1 MLQRSTIRAL
11 SEAKMHDADERVTGE
26 TIKLPRYRRPDFDNR
41 TASTQEM
48 SMKTRTPPRNV
59 SVDMLRTV
67 SILLVLV
74 LHTMQYVYIP
84 GLMRPNAGYYG
95 VTLFF
100 VISGYLIT
108 SGAIRRY
115 GAALAIPPLGF
126 YRFRAARIV
135 PGLLLFT
142 LLNVVFYFD
151 AVPGFE
157 LVKTGPTALPEL
169 LFYVFTFQSNV
180 YAIQGGLPHA
190 WFVLW
195 SLAIEEMFYLLFPVV
210 CFVITSRRWLI
221 AFLCLIVVLGPI
233 SRLWVYPSG
242 IYSYFGCF
250 DQLALGCLTAL
261 AVSTFKP
268 SRILARVLQ
277 FAGVIG
283 CTAAY
288 FLIEPTD
295 VMGPSA
301 MALGGALFL
310 AGSRGDVSSS
320 PIARVLTLPGQW
332 SYEIYLFHMPILKL
346 LYANGIYAFFV
357 VRCGI
362 GATFILTF
370 ITIFAISGAIAVWL
384 LAPFSS
390 RIRGRSM
397 PSPGVRPVS
406 TARDDGPDL
415 LVVGG
420 RNSRSASV

>member
-1 MLQRSTIRAL
+1 MNN
-11 SEAKMHDADERVTGE
+11 K
-26 TIKLPRYRRPDFDNR
+26 
-41 TASTQEM
+41 TAA
-48 SMKTRTPPRNV
+48 RNV
-59 SVDMLRTV
+59 SVDALRTI

-74 LHTMQYVYIP
+74 LHTLSYLPMP
-84 GLMRPNAGYYG
+84 RLMRPNAGYYG

-100 VISGYLIT
+100 VISGFLIT

-115 GAALAIPPLGF
+115 GAALTIPPLGF

-142 LLNVVFYFD
+142 FLNAVFYLQ

-157 LVKTGPTALPEL
+157 LIKTGPAALPEL
-169 LFYVFTFQSNV
+169 LFYVFTFQANV
-180 YAIQGGLPHA
+180 YAFLGGLPHA

-210 CFVITSRRWLI
+210 CFVIPSRRGLI
-221 AFLCLIVVLGPI
+221 AFLCSIILFGPI
-233 SRLWVYPSG
+233 SRLWIYPAG
-242 IYSYFGCF
+242 IYSYSGCF

-261 AVSTFKP
+261 AVSTLKP
-268 SRILARVLQ
+268 SRVVARALQ
-277 FAGVIG
+277 LAGVIG

-301 MALGGALFL
+301 MALGGAVFL

-320 PIARVLTLPGQW
+320 PIARFLTLPGQW

-346 LYANGIYAFFV
+346 LYANGIFGLFV
-357 VRCGI
+357 FRYGM
-362 GATFILTF
+362 GATFFLTF
-370 ITIFAISGAIAVWL
+370 IAIFAISGAIGVWL

-397 PSPGVRPVS
+397 PPRDVRPAA
-406 TARDDGPDL
+406 TARDRSPDL
-415 LVVGG
+415 LLVGDG
-420 RNSRSASV
+420 NSHGVSA

>member
-1 MLQRSTIRAL
+1 MNT
-11 SEAKMHDADERVTGE
+11 K
-26 TIKLPRYRRPDFDNR
+26 
-41 TASTQEM
+41 TA
-48 SMKTRTPPRNV
+48 PRNV

-74 LHTMQYVYIP
+74 LHTMQYLYIP

-100 VISGYLIT
+100 VISGFLIT

-115 GAALAIPPLGF
+115 GAALTIPPLGF
-126 YRFRAARIV
+126 YRFRGARIV

-142 LLNVVFYFD
+142 FLNVVFYLD

-195 SLAIEEMFYLLFPVV
+195 SLAIEEMFYLLFPAV
-210 CFVITSRRWLI
+210 CFVIPSRRWLI
-221 AFLCLIVVLGPI
+221 AFLCLIVVLGPV
-233 SRLWVYPSG
+233 SRLWVYPAG

-261 AVSTFKP
+261 IVSTFKP
-268 SRILARVLQ
+268 SRILARMFQLV
-277 FAGVIG
+277 GVIG

-288 FLIEPTD
+288 FLVEPTD

-310 AGSRGDVSSS
+310 AGSKGDVSSS
-320 PIARVLTLPGQW
+320 PVAHVLTLPGQW
-332 SYEIYLFHMPILKL
+332 SYEIYLFHMPMLKL
-346 LYANGIYAFFV
+346 LYASNVFIFFV
-357 VRCGI
+357 VRFGT

-406 TARDDGPDL
+406 TTLDRGPDL
-415 LVVGG
+415 VVVGG
-420 RNSRSASV
+420 GKSHSASL